1 MEHHPIS
8 RPLSKFED
16 YIAIGFDVD
25 HCLTRYKIRNLAKLI
40 YDSSIELLISLY
52 KYPDDVFKFN
62 PCQDIFNFFGMS
74 DLAIDVVS
82 NFLINTLNFLLRE
95 EEI

>member
-25 HCLTRYKIRNLAKLI
+25 HCLTRYKIRNLAKLV
-40 YDSSIELLISLY
+40 YDSSIELLISIY
-52 KYPDDVFKFN
+52 HYPNDVFKFN